1 MGCWIINITI
11 LNILTFL
18 TAQMEG
24 AVDFTTFPS
33 ILGGEFPELSYE
45 EAGEIAYRWR
55 EARVK

>member
-1 MGCWIINITI
+1 MLDTQYNDSKYFD
-11 LNILTFL
+11 FL
-18 TAQMEG
+18 DSAKEKG
-24 AVDFTTFPS
+24 VDYTTFPS